1 MNQRSTKIVQLLSKE
16 KDEITVSGFAEYF
29 QVSQKTIRNDLKEI
43 NEILDKN
50 KKQKIGGGIVS
61 IPKDFKESLSLLL
74 EGNFYNYKL
83 SKEERKKVA
92 SAIIVNSADYITLAD
107 IADRLMVSRAT
118 VINDLKEIKKFIR
131 QGNLEVISHANK
143 GLRRESF
150 CLNYYARH

>member
-50 KKQKIGGGIVS
+50 KKQKIDIKPGGGIVS

-74 EGNFYNYKL
+74 EGNFL
-83 SKEERKKVA
+83 
-92 SAIIVNSADYITLAD
+92 
-107 IADRLMVSRAT
+107 
-118 VINDLKEIKKFIR
+118 
-131 QGNLEVISHANK
+131 
-143 GLRRESF
+143 
-150 CLNYYARH
+150 